1 MSGKNSSV
9 RLRHILQ
16 QLNIIADAVTSTPN
30 NLILNL
36 AIERSVQ
43 IVSEAA
49 IELPQELR
57 GRYPDVHW
65 GPIIGVGN
73 LLRHEYYRI
82 DSDDMWEIA
91 TIHFPALL
99 PTILKMIS
107 DLEVESPD

>member
-1 MSGKNSSV
+1 MTGKNPSV
-9 RLRHILQ
+9 RLHHILQ
-16 QLNIIADAVTSTPN
+16 QLNIIADAVENTPN
-30 NLILNL
+30 SLILNL

-49 IELPQELR
+49 KELPKQLR
-57 GRYPDVHW
+57 DRYPDVHW
-65 GPIIGVGN
+65 APIIGVGN

-99 PTILKMIS
+99 PTILKMIA
-107 DLEVESPD
+107 DVENQDSN

>member
-1 MSGKNSSV
+1 MTGKNPSV
-9 RLRHILQ
+9 RLQHILQ
-16 QLNIIADAVTSTPN
+16 QLNIIVDAVENTPN
-30 NLILNL
+30 SLILNL

-49 IELPQELR
+49 KELPKGLR
-57 GRYPDVHW
+57 DRYPDVHW

-99 PTILKMIS
+99 PTILKMIA
-107 DLEVESPD
+107 DVENQDTN